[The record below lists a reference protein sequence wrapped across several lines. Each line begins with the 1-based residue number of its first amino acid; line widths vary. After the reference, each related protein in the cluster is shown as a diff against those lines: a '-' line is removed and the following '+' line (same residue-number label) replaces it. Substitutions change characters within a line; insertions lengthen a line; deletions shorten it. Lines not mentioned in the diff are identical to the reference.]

1 MSALFVF
8 AVLVEYT
15 AVLVLMQEENNVD
28 EEDKTE
34 TEFEE
39 RKVRKKNS

>member
-15 AVLVLMQEENNVD
+15 AVLVLMQEENNED

-34 TEFEE
+34 IEFEE